1 MREREKLERRAKRR
15 AKTTEAISLVLY
27 GRRYESRSRMGEVH
41 GSKLTVDGS
50 RLTVIRSL
58 LITDNR

>member
-27 GRRYESRSRMGEVH
+27 GRRYESISRMGEV
-41 GSKLTVDGS
+41 DG
-50 RLTVIRSL
+50 
-58 LITDNR
+58 